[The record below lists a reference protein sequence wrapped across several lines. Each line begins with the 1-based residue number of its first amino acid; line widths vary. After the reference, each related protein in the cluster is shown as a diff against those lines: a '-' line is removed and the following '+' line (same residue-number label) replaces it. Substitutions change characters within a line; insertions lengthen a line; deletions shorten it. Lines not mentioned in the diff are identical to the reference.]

1 MEFEVIE
8 QTYPEDFRADITRE
22 LGEHLSKRHS
32 VVFIGMRRVGI
43 SNFLR
48 FFLYHKKLRHQ
59 FSHKL
64 KHLFIPV
71 DLNDLI
77 ERTAFPFWVLT
88 LKRILDSVESA
99 DFDLKTKK
107 YIENLFLDGIQ
118 SKNLFLLIENIKK
131 ALNKIIS
138 EGVNLTIF
146 FIRFDRI
153 SEAASAEFFANLEG
167 IKDATHHKLSFV
179 FTTSRGLNSVS
190 PKVFSH
196 TSLSLAQSQIF
207 LKPASDADL
216 KIICDAYIKRFGLRI
231 SEELETELKR
241 LTGGYVQYLQ
251 LALISLNEPENSI
264 SKPKDLSNFLL
275 SDERINLQ
283 SEELW
288 EGLTPNEQQ
297 SLLKILNGQSLNE
310 KELRDSKY
318 LIDSG
323 FVLKTDSGYKIFSPI
338 FEKSLESKNG
348 KSEEGSKETLPF
360 SLGSKG
366 RSKMELSKKEH
377 LLFSYLKQNLGEI
390 CEREAIIEAVW
401 PEEEALGVSDWAI
414 DRLVARLRKKIKE
427 EGEFEIVTI
436 KTRGFKLIS
445 KD

>member
-8 QTYPEDFRADITRE
+8 QTYPEQFRRELTRE
-22 LGEHLSKRHS
+22 LIDHLDKRRS
-32 VVFIGMRRVGI
+32 VAFIGMRRVGI

-48 FFLYHKKLRHQ
+48 FFLYHKKIRNQ
-59 FSHKL
+59 FSGKI

-77 ERTAFPFWVLT
+77 ERTISSFWVLT
-88 LKRILDSVESA
+88 LKRILDSAEAS
-99 DFDLKTKK
+99 DFNPKLKK
-107 YIENLFLDGIQ
+107 YVENLFLDGIQ
-118 SKNLFLLIENIKK
+118 SKNTFILIENIKK

-138 EGVNLTIF
+138 EGIYPTIF
-146 FIRFDRI
+146 FLRFDRI
-153 SEAASAEFFANLEG
+153 SESASADFFANLEG

-179 FTTSRGLNSVS
+179 FTTSRGLNAVS

-207 LKPASDADL
+207 LKPANETDS
-216 KIICDAYIKRFGLRI
+216 KIVCDAYLNRYNLQIPI
-231 SEELETELKR
+231 SMESELLK
-241 LTGGYVQYLQ
+241 LAGGYIQYLQ
-251 LALISLNEPENSI
+251 LALISLNEPETDIRKI
-264 SKPKDLSNFLL
+264 SNLAEYLN
-275 SDERINLQ
+275 SDERIKLQ

-288 EGLTPNEQQ
+288 EGLTSNEQQ
-297 SLLKILNGQSLNE
+297 ALLKVLNGQKLND
-310 KELRDSKY
+310 KDIKDGKY
-318 LIDSG
+318 LVDSG
-323 FVLKTDSGYKIFSPI
+323 FLTSNLKIFSLL
-338 FEKSLESKNG
+338 FADFLRSKNQKG
-348 KSEEGSKETLPF
+348 EGSNGKI
-360 SLGSKG
+360 
-366 RSKMELSKKEH
+366 ELSKKEH

-427 EGEFEIVTI
+427 EGEVEIVTI

-445 KD
+445 KT

>member
-8 QTYPEDFRADITRE
+8 QTYPEQFRDE
-22 LGEHLSKRHS
+22 LSKELTNHLEKRNS

-48 FFLYHKKLRHQ
+48 FFLYNKKVHK
-59 FSHKL
+59 SDSL
-64 KHLFIPV
+64 KNNVFIAI

-77 ERTAFPFWVLT
+77 ERTVSSFWVLT
-88 LKRILDSVESA
+88 LKRILDAVEA
-99 DFDLKTKK
+99 GNFNPKTKK

-118 SKNLFLLIENIKK
+118 SKNTFILIEDIKK

-138 EGVNLTIF
+138 EGIYPTIF

-153 SEAASAEFFANLEG
+153 TEAASAEFFANLEG
-167 IKDATHHKLSFV
+167 IKSATHNKLSFV

-207 LKPASDADL
+207 LKPATETDS
-216 KIICDAYIKRFGLRI
+216 KIVCDAYLNRYNLQIPI
-231 SEELETELKR
+231 SMESELLK
-241 LTGGYVQYLQ
+241 LTGGYIQYLQ
-251 LALISLNEPENSI
+251 LALISLNEAEVDIKKIQNLPE
-264 SKPKDLSNFLL
+264 FLYH
-275 SDERINLQ
+275 DERIKLQ

-288 EGLTPNEQQ
+288 EGLTAPEQQ
-297 SLLKILNGQSLNE
+297 TMLKLLNKQSLRDKSLNQDIDK
-310 KELRDSKY
+310 KELEESKY
-318 LIDSG
+318 LLDSG
-323 FVLKTDSGYKIFSPI
+323 FLTKEKKIFSPL
-338 FEKSLESKNG
+338 FENFLQSKN
-348 KSEEGSKETLPF
+348 E
-360 SLGSKG
+360 KG
-366 RSKMELSKKEH
+366 ESRGNGKMELSKKEH

-445 KD
+445 K

>member
-8 QTYPEDFRADITRE
+8 QTYPEDFREDITKE
-22 LGEHLSKRHS
+22 LGEQLSKRHS

-48 FFLYHKKLRHQ
+48 FFLHHRNIQHYSGKLN
-59 FSHKL
+59 
-64 KHLFIPV
+64 HLFIAV

-77 ERTAFPFWVLT
+77 ERTTFAFWVLT
-88 LKRILDSVESA
+88 LKRISDSVEAS
-99 DFDLKTKK
+99 DIGPKTKK
-107 YIENLFLDGIQ
+107 YIQNLFLDGIQ
-118 SKNLFLLIENIKK
+118 SKDLFILIENIKK
-131 ALNKIIS
+131 ALNKILT
-138 EGVNLTIF
+138 EGMYPTIF

-167 IKDATHHKLSFV
+167 IKDATNHKLSFV
-179 FTTSRGLNSVS
+179 FTTSRGLNSIS

-196 TSLSLAQSQIF
+196 TTLSLAQNQIF
-207 LKPASDADL
+207 LKPAGETDL

-231 SEELETELKR
+231 SEELERELKK
-241 LTGGYVQYLQ
+241 LTGGYIQYLQ

-264 SKPKDLSNFLL
+264 NKPKELFEFLNN
-275 SDERINLQ
+275 DERINLQ

-288 EGLTPNEQQ
+288 DGLTAPEQQ
-297 SLLKILNGQSLNE
+297 LMLKVLNGEKLNE
-310 KELRDSKY
+310 KDLKEGKY
-318 LIDSG
+318 LFESG
-323 FVLKTDSGYKIFSPI
+323 FLTSNQKIFSPL
-338 FEKSLESKNG
+338 FEKFLQSKNQ
-348 KSEEGSKETLPF
+348 KEEGSR
-360 SLGSKG
+360 GNG
-366 RSKMELSKKEH
+366 KMELSKKEH

-436 KTRGFKLIS
+436 KTRGFKLV
-445 KD
+445 KNT

>member
-8 QTYPEDFRADITRE
+8 QTYPEGFRLDITRE
-22 LGEHLSKRHS
+22 LSEHLGKRDS

-48 FFLYHKKLRHQ
+48 FFLYHKKIRDKFAYHP
-59 FSHKL
+59 

-88 LKRILDSVESA
+88 LKRILDSVEKSG
-99 DFDLKTKK
+99 FEQKTIK

-131 ALNKIIS
+131 ALSKIIE
-138 EGVNLTIF
+138 EGVYPTIF

-153 SEAASAEFFANLEG
+153 SESASAEFFANLEG
-167 IKDATHHKLSFV
+167 IKDYSNHKLSFV

-196 TSLSLAQSQIF
+196 TSLSLAKSEIF
-207 LKPASDADL
+207 LKPAGVEDL
-216 KIICDAYIKRFGLRI
+216 KIISSAYIKRFGLRI
-231 SEELETELKR
+231 SEELEAELVR

-264 SKPKDLSNFLL
+264 NKAKELFDFLNN
-275 SDERINLQ
+275 DERINLQ

-288 EGLTPNEQQ
+288 EGLTSTEQQ
-297 SLLKILNGQSLNE
+297 TLLKVLNGQNLTDKDL
-310 KELRDSKY
+310 KEGKY
-318 LIDSG
+318 LLESG
-323 FVLKTDSGYKIFSPI
+323 FLTSNLKIFSPL
-338 FEKSLESKNG
+338 FADFLRSKNQKG
-348 KSEEGSKETLPF
+348 EGSNGKI
-360 SLGSKG
+360 
-366 RSKMELSKKEH
+366 ELSKKEH
-377 LLFSYLKQNLGEI
+377 ALFSFLKNNLGEI
-390 CEREAIIEAVW
+390 CERESIIEAVW

-445 KD
+445 RTS

>member
-8 QTYPEDFRADITRE
+8 QTYPDTFRTDLTKE
-22 LGEHLSKRHS
+22 LSEHLNKHNS
-32 VVFIGMRRVGI
+32 VVLIGMRRVGI

-48 FFLYHKKLRHQ
+48 FFLYHKTLRHH
-59 FSHKL
+59 FTHKL

-77 ERTAFPFWVLT
+77 ERTTFAFWVLT
-88 LKRILDSVESA
+88 LKRISDSVESG
-99 DFDLKTKK
+99 DFDIKTKK
-107 YIENLFLDGIQ
+107 YIETLFLDGIQ
-118 SKNLFLLIENIKK
+118 SKNLFLTIENIKK
-131 ALNKIIS
+131 ALNKVIL
-138 EGVNLTIF
+138 EGKYPTIF

-153 SEAASAEFFANLEG
+153 SEVATAEFIANLEG
-167 IKDATHHKLSFV
+167 IKDATNHKLSFV
-179 FTTSRGLNSVS
+179 FTTSRGLNSIS

-196 TSLSLAQSQIF
+196 TSLALAQNQIF
-207 LKPASDADL
+207 LKPAGGADL

-231 SEELETELKR
+231 SEEIENELIK

-264 SKPKDLSNFLL
+264 NKARELFDFLNY
-275 SDERINLQ
+275 DERINLQ

-288 EGLTPNEQQ
+288 DGLNLSEQQ
-297 SLLKILNGQSLNE
+297 LMLKVLNGGALNE
-310 KELRDSKY
+310 KELKEGKY
-318 LIDSG
+318 LLESG
-323 FVLKTDSGYKIFSPI
+323 FLTEAQKIFSPL
-338 FEKSLESKNG
+338 FEKFLETKKEKGEDRRGNG
-348 KSEEGSKETLPF
+348 KI
-360 SLGSKG
+360 
-366 RSKMELSKKEH
+366 ELSKKEH
-377 LLFSYLKQNLGEI
+377 LLFSFLKQNLDEI

-427 EGEFEIVTI
+427 EGEFEIVTV

-445 KD
+445 N

>member
-8 QTYPEDFRADITRE
+8 QTYPEDFRQGITKE
-22 LGEHLSKRHS
+22 LGEQLNKRHS

-48 FFLYHKKLRHQ
+48 FFLYHKNLKHYY
-59 FSHKL
+59 SHKL

-77 ERTAFPFWVLT
+77 ERTTYAFWVLT
-88 LKRILDSVESA
+88 LKRISDSVESSG
-99 DFDLKTKK
+99 FDLKTKK

-118 SKNLFLLIENIKK
+118 SKDLFILIENIKK

-138 EGVNLTIF
+138 EGVYPSIF

-153 SEAASAEFFANLEG
+153 SEAATAEFIANLEG
-167 IKDATHHKLSFV
+167 IKDATNHKLAFV
-179 FTTSRGLNSVS
+179 FTTSRGLNSIS

-196 TSLSLAQSQIF
+196 TSLALAQNQIF
-207 LKPASDADL
+207 LKPAGEDDL

-231 SEELETELKR
+231 SEELEAELKK

-251 LALISLNEPENSI
+251 LGLIALNEPETHIKS
-264 SKPKDLSNFLL
+264 PKELAGFLL
-275 SDERINLQ
+275 EDERINLQ

-288 EGLTPNEQQ
+288 DGLISAEQNF
-297 SLLKILNGQSLNE
+297 LLKIFNGGKLNE
-310 KELRDSKY
+310 QELKEGRY
-318 LIDSG
+318 LTESG
-323 FVLKTDSGYKIFSPI
+323 FLTEDQEIFSSL
-338 FEKSLESKNG
+338 FENFLKS
-348 KSEEGSKETLPF
+348 KSQKQEGSKA
-360 SLGSKG
+360 SG
-366 RSKMELSKKEH
+366 KMELSKKEH
-377 LLFSYLKQNLGEI
+377 LLFSFLKQNLDEI

-445 KD
+445 RN

>member
-8 QTYPEDFRADITRE
+8 QTYPEDFRLSLTRQ
-22 LGEHLSKRHS
+22 LGQHLNKRES
-32 VVFIGMRRVGI
+32 VAFVGMRRVGI

-48 FFLYHKKLRHQ
+48 FFLYHKKIKSQLPGN
-59 FSHKL
+59 L

-77 ERTAFPFWVLT
+77 ERDVFAFWVLT
-88 LKRILDSVESA
+88 LKRVLDSVENA
-99 DFDLKTKK
+99 DFEPKTKK

-131 ALNKIIS
+131 ALSKIIA
-138 EGVNLTIF
+138 EGAYPTVF

-153 SEAASAEFFANLEG
+153 TEAASAEFFANLEG
-167 IKDATHHKLSFV
+167 LKDSTHNKLSFV
-179 FTTSRGLNSVS
+179 FTTSRGLNSIS

-196 TSLSLAQSQIF
+196 TSLSLAESQIF
-207 LKPASDADL
+207 LKPASEADL
-216 KIICDAYIKRFGLRI
+216 RTICDAYIKRFGLRI
-231 SEELETELKR
+231 SEELENELIR

-264 SKPKDLSNFLL
+264 SKPKDLFNFLNA
-275 SDERINLQ
+275 DERINLQ

-288 EGLTPNEQQ
+288 EGLPPPEQQ
-297 SLLKILNGQSLNE
+297 SLLKVLNNQKLSE
-310 KELRDSKY
+310 KDLKDGKY
-318 LIDSG
+318 LLESG
-323 FVLKTDSGYKIFSPI
+323 FLTPNHKIFSPL
-338 FEKSLESKNG
+338 FEFFLQSKNE
-348 KSEEGSKETLPF
+348 KSEEGSKARL
-360 SLGSKG
+360 
-366 RSKMELSKKEH
+366 ELSKKEH

-427 EGEFEIVTI
+427 EGEFEIVTV
-436 KTRGFKLIS
+436 KTRGFKLV
-445 KD
+445 KKN

>member
-8 QTYPEDFRADITRE
+8 ESYPEDFRSDITKE
-22 LGEHLSKRHS
+22 LGEHLSKRNS

-48 FFLYHKKLRHQ
+48 FFLYHKNIKHHY
-59 FSHKL
+59 SHKL
-64 KHLFIPV
+64 KHLFVPV

-77 ERTAFPFWVLT
+77 ERTTYAFWVLT
-88 LKRILDSVESA
+88 LKRISDSVENSG
-99 DFDLKTKK
+99 FNLKTKK

-118 SKNLFLLIENIKK
+118 SKDLFILIENIKK

-138 EGVNLTIF
+138 EGVYPTIF

-153 SEAASAEFFANLEG
+153 TEAATAEFIANLEG
-167 IKDATHHKLSFV
+167 IKDATHHKLSYI
-179 FTTSRGLNSVS
+179 FTTSRGLNSIS

-196 TSLSLAQSQIF
+196 TTLSLAQNHIF
-207 LKPASDADL
+207 IKPAGVADL

-231 SEELETELKR
+231 SEDLEAELKK

-251 LALISLNEPENSI
+251 LALIALNEPETNI
-264 SKPKDLSNFLL
+264 KNPKDLLDFLL
-275 SDERINLQ
+275 QDERINLQ

-288 EGLTPNEQQ
+288 DGLTAPEQT
-297 SLLKILNGQSLNE
+297 LMLKALNGEKLND
-310 KELRDSKY
+310 KELKEGKY
-318 LIDSG
+318 LTESG
-323 FVLKTDSGYKIFSPI
+323 FLTTSQKIFSPI
-338 FEKSLESKNG
+338 FEHFLKSKKDSG
-348 KSEEGSKETLPF
+348 KERGKE
-360 SLGSKG
+360 KI
-366 RSKMELSKKEH
+366 ELSKKEH
-377 LLFSYLKQNLGEI
+377 LLFSFLRENQNQI

-427 EGEFEIVTI
+427 EGEFEIITV

-445 KD
+445 KN